1 MTRATSADSL
11 QPIFHRPSS
20 IPPSQIPVMMRA
32 RFLASA
38 TALCGPLLALALAT
52 PAAAQQRP
60 YLIWLDAAKIDVA
73 KVMGLPPAQNSPE
86 HRAEFEKV
94 LEISAAR
101 TPEREKQAI
110 ADQYQTLNA
119 FLNGMDHAYVDG
131 THRET
136 RLLMREAQIE
146 LAILMK
152 SVNRLTNR
160 IRPFAMWNKV
170 RIKPCPG
177 GRPTGTSFPSA
188 HAATAALYA
197 TLLSDAVP
205 ELADKFEERVKSY
218 DESRLVCGFHYPTD
232 LEAGDKIGRVVAKAL
247 LAEKAFK
254 VRYDETKPEIRQ
266 AFGLK

>member
-1 MTRATSADSL
+1 MTRPNPADPLPLTSIAC
-11 QPIFHRPSS
+11 S
-20 IPPSQIPVMMRA
+20 IPPFQITVMMRA
-32 RFLASA
+32 RFLAPA
-38 TALCGPLLALALAT
+38 TALCGLLLALAT

-60 YLIWLDAAKIDVA
+60 YLIWLDAGKIDVA

-94 LEISAAR
+94 LAISSAR

-119 FLNGMDHAYVDG
+119 FLNGIDHAYVEG

-136 RLLMREAQIE
+136 RLLMREAQVE
-146 LAILMK
+146 LAILLK
-152 SVNRLTNR
+152 SVNRLTSR
-160 IRPFAMWNKV
+160 IRPFQMWNKV
-170 RIKPCPG
+170 RVKPCPG
-177 GRPTGTSFPSA
+177 GRPEGTSFPSG

-197 TLLSDAVP
+197 TLLSEAVP

-218 DESRLVCGFHYPTD
+218 GESRLVCGFHYPTD

-247 LAEKAFK
+247 LAEKAFR
-254 VRYDETKPEIRQ
+254 VRFDETRIETRQ

>member
-1 MTRATSADSL
+1 MTRPSPADPL
-11 QPIFHRPSS
+11 QPVFDSPTS
-20 IPPSQIPVMMRA
+20 IPLPRIPDMMRA

-38 TALCGPLLALALAT
+38 TVLCGPLLALALAT

-73 KVMGLPPAQNSPE
+73 KVMGLPPAQNTPE

-94 LEISAAR
+94 LDISAAR

-119 FLNGMDHAYVDG
+119 FLNGIDHAYVEG

-152 SVNRLTNR
+152 SVSRMTSR
-160 IRPFAMWNKV
+160 IRPFQMWNKV
-170 RIKPCPG
+170 RVKPCPG

-205 ELADKFEERVKSY
+205 ELADKFEERAKSY

-232 LEAGDKIGRVVAKAL
+232 LEAGDKIGRVVARAL
-247 LAEKAFK
+247 LAEKTFK